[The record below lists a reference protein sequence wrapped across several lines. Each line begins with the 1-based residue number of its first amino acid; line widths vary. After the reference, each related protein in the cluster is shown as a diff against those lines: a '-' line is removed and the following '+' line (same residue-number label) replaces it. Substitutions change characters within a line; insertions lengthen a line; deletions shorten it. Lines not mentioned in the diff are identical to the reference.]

1 VTFGQTP
8 RQSDLLKGTAAFV
21 GDRVGENSIWAVLH
35 REGHRLFPDELF
47 ADLFTVTGRRS
58 VPPQIVAT
66 VMVLQR
72 LHGLSDREAVE
83 AFEFDARW
91 KFACGGLAF
100 DHPGFV
106 HTVLVDMRARL
117 ARSDRPRRI
126 FEVSLD
132 AARRAGIMSAKR
144 VLDSTPLYD
153 AVATQDTVT
162 LIRSAVRRLLAVADS
177 GLETEL
183 RAVLTRDDDYLSAGK
198 PVCDWDDK
206 VARANLVG
214 ELAADAYAC
223 LGVLD
228 GRSLNGD
235 VAEAAELLAT
245 VVGQDLETDENGR
258 FRIAHKVAKDRVI
271 STVDPDARHGRKTQA
286 RGFDG
291 YKGHAA
297 VDPDSEIVTDTVVT
311 PGNAGDGTVATDLID
326 DLSDADAEVRTVYGD
341 NAYGTGEFQEF
352 LGDAGIES
360 RCKTQSA
367 SPVGGMFSKERF
379 NIDLAASTVS
389 CPNGITVV
397 IRRRSNGHGEAEFGR
412 HCETCAVRSECT
424 TAKTG
429 RRIAIGIHEAALAHA
444 RSRQQDPIWRADY
457 RSTRPKVERKL
468 AHLMRR
474 RHGGRRAR
482 VRGTTK
488 VDADFN
494 LLAAATN
501 LARLAVLGLHSTTT
515 GWTVIN

>member
-1 VTFGQTP
+1 
-8 RQSDLLKGTAAFV
+8 
-21 GDRVGENSIWAVLH
+21 
-35 REGHRLFPDELF
+35 
-47 ADLFTVTGRRS
+47 
-58 VPPQIVAT
+58 
-66 VMVLQR
+66 MVLQR

-91 KFACGGLAF
+91 KYACGGLAF

-132 AARRAGIMSAKR
+132 AARRAGVMSAKR

-162 LIRSAVRRLLAVADS
+162 LIRSAVRRLLAVAD
-177 GLETEL
+177 GALEAEL
-183 RAVLTRDDDYLSAGK
+183 RAVLVRDDDYRSAGK
-198 PVCDWDDK
+198 PVCDWDDRT
-206 VARANLVG
+206 ARDDLIG
-214 ELAADAYAC
+214 GLAADAHAC

-228 GRSLNGD
+228 GRSVDGD

-245 VVGQDLETDENGR
+245 VVGQDLESGEGGR
-258 FRIAHKVAKDRVI
+258 FRIAHIVAKDRVI
-271 STVDPDARHGRKTQA
+271 STVDPEARHGRKTQA

-297 VDPDSEIVTDTVVT
+297 VDPDSEIVTDTIVT
-311 PGNAGDGTVATDLID
+311 PGNVGDGAVATDLID
-326 DLSDADAEVRTVYGD
+326 DL
-341 NAYGTGEFQEF
+341 
-352 LGDAGIES
+352 IES
-360 RCKTQSA
+360 RCKTQPA
-367 SPVGGMFSKERF
+367 TQTGGLFSKERF
-379 NIDLAASTVS
+379 NIDLAAGTVS
-389 CPNGITVV
+389 CPNEITVV
-397 IRRRSNGHGEAEFGR
+397 IKRRGNGVGEAVFDR
-412 HCETCAVRSECT
+412 HCGTCSLRSECT

-429 RRIAIGIHEAALAHA
+429 RRIAVGIHEAALANA

-457 RSTRPKVERKL
+457 RATRPKVERKL

-501 LARLAVLGLHSTTT
+501 LARLAVLGVRYTPS
-515 GWTVIN
+515 GWTAAR